1 MTDIEDVA
9 TFRLRARE
17 WIAANLPLLPDRT
30 ANRGG
35 ADQEDNELAGGRGHV
50 DDAAWLRA
58 RQLQRLLFDAGFA
71 GICYPREYGGQGLT
85 PEHQKAFTQEATGYE
100 MPLLLNIP
108 TFSIAGPVLL
118 ELGSD
123 ELKREHLPRV
133 LSGEEVLVQ
142 FLSEPRG
149 GSDLAGVTTRA
160 VRDGDVFIVN
170 GAKTWSSGAYA
181 GDYATCLV
189 RTDWDAPKHRGLT
202 MLLMK
207 IHQPGVTIRRIKQLD
222 GNEEFCEE
230 FLDDVEVPA
239 SNVIGEVNGGWAVA
253 SRQLFHERNA
263 VGGGSPYVSGG
274 SLTGHGRPA
283 PAAALA
289 QLAQR
294 TGQAADPRARELV
307 AESHVLS
314 RVQEQL
320 IGRVVAGMQTQQ
332 LPSTAGSVI
341 RLFGGLSAVRRAEIG
356 VELAGAYAVVGPA
369 ESTAPAATDGAE
381 GPEAAPAAG
390 VTFLMR
396 QAACLGGGSTE
407 MARNIISERMLGM
420 PREFAADR
428 DVPFSQVRQG
438 RA

>member
-1 MTDIEDVA
+1 MSEIEDVSA
-9 TFRLRARE
+9 FRLRARE
-17 WIAANLPLLPDRT
+17 WVAANLPRLSD
-30 ANRGG
+30 AG
-35 ADQEDNELAGGRGHV
+35 AGAGLGVVGRGHV
-50 DDAAWLRA
+50 DDAAWRRA
-58 RQLQRLLFDAGFA
+58 RALQRLLFDGGFA

-85 PEHQKAFTQEATGYE
+85 PEHQKAFTEVTAGYE

-108 TFSIAGPVLL
+108 TFSICGPVLL
-118 ELGSD
+118 ELGSA

-133 LSGEEVLVQ
+133 LSGEEVLIQ

-160 VRDGDVFIVN
+160 VRDGDVFIVS

-207 IHQPGVTIRRIKQLD
+207 IHQPGVTIRRIRQLD

-230 FLDDVEVPA
+230 FLDDVEVPV

-274 SLTGHGRPA
+274 SLTGDGRPA
-283 PAAALA
+283 PAAELTR
-289 QLAQR
+289 LVRR
-294 TGQAADPRARELV
+294 TGQASDPRARELV
-307 AESHVLS
+307 AESHLLS

-320 IGRVVAGMQTQQ
+320 VERVVTGMQAQQ
-332 LPSTAGSVI
+332 LPPVAGSVI
-341 RLFGGLSAVRRAEIG
+341 RLFAGLSSVRRAEIG
-356 VELAGAYAVVGPA
+356 VELAGSYAAAGPA
-369 ESTAPAATDGAE
+369 PDGAE
-381 GPEAAPAAG
+381 ADGAPADG
-390 VTFLMR
+390 IRFLMR
-396 QAACLGGGSTE
+396 QGACLGGGSTE

-420 PREFAADR
+420 PREYAADR
-428 DVPFSQVRQG
+428 DVPFSQVRQA